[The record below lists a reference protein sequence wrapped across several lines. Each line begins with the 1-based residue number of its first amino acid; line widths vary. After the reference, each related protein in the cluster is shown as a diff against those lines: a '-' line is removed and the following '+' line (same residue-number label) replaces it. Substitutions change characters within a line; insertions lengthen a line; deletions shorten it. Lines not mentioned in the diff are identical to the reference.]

1 MMNGTESRSK
11 GSAAA
16 GAASDAG
23 KVKKQISYL
32 ERQYKVQ
39 SETIKEQK
47 KAIERYA
54 AELQVMIL
62 CMPACPTDA
71 SPSHACLLSHHQ
83 LTLFG
88 CAVWFS
94 GSAKGATISRE
105 SGSEAGRREHGDKK
119 KWYACFRIPGYQ
131 TARVP
136 LWLLQ
141 YRLAQQCAW
150 GFAVERMFGL
160 QRASAAYV
168 MRCWVRIFIDAAIE
182 EEVERRVAE
191 RLVTERQ
198 KWQTQHGSASVAAAA
213 AAAAAAGA
221 ETKQSSPSA
230 SKSNKKSSAADK
242 VYC

>member
-136 LWLLQ
+136 L
-141 YRLAQQCAW
+141 RLFVAISSRSTVRLGVCW
-150 GFAVERMFGL
+150 R
-160 QRASAAYV
+160 AYV
-168 MRCWVRIFIDAAIE
+168 RIAACVSSLCDALLGTHFH
-182 EEVERRVAE
+182 RRSY
-191 RLVTERQ
+191 RGR
-198 KWQTQHGSASVAAAA
+198 G
-213 AAAAAAGA
+213 
-221 ETKQSSPSA
+221 
-230 SKSNKKSSAADK
+230 
-242 VYC
+242 